1 MKGALSQASNPN
13 GHWDKE
19 LLKGTDNS
27 PLDYDFTPEKKQT
40 ETHTKV
46 AKLDNNYT
54 RAKMEETLKY
64 AEDKKACM
72 LSWIEGLGVIE
83 KRLAEYFCENAFT
96 YVDCFQFL
104 ISCDTELQVLTLTQ
118 P

>member
-1 MKGALSQASNPN
+1 M
-13 GHWDKE
+13 
-19 LLKGTDNS
+19 
-27 PLDYDFTPEKKQT
+27 
-40 ETHTKV
+40 

-83 KRLAEYFCENAFT
+83 KRLAEYFCENTFT

-104 ISCDTELQVLTLTQ
+104 ISCDTEFQVLSLMQALKLDQLSAKGLNEFSRKLRFGLDVFEKMFPFTHYIQAT
-118 P
+118 

>member
-1 MKGALSQASNPN
+1 M
-13 GHWDKE
+13 
-19 LLKGTDNS
+19 LKGTDNS

-40 ETHTKV
+40 EIRTQV
-46 AKLDNNYT
+46 AKLDNNQT

-104 ISCDTELQVLTLTQ
+104 ISCDTEFQVSSLLQALKLDQ
-118 P
+118 LLAKDHMNFPGN

>member
-1 MKGALSQASNPN
+1 
-13 GHWDKE
+13 
-19 LLKGTDNS
+19 
-27 PLDYDFTPEKKQT
+27 
-40 ETHTKV
+40 
-46 AKLDNNYT
+46 
-54 RAKMEETLKY
+54 MEETLKY

-104 ISCDTELQVLTLTQ
+104 ISCDTEFQVLSLMQAMKLDQLSAKEDTPCIAYLFTESHERKR
-118 P
+118 